1 MCTILSQQDLIPS
14 KRKIDL
20 DDEFDSTKNY
30 DHVRQKKKSNVL
42 MMRHPLGIKPWG
54 NYYLDQSNNNF
65 KGDCR
70 GSSLGNLAILTDD
83 LILEILGIFD
93 ARDLLSLGLTSKVLY
108 CFSTFDDLWKQLT
121 IKKYNGDWY
130 WQGTWKLT
138 FLKRSYKE
146 YCLEQAKSTIHL
158 TNFYSDTLFQPF
170 LCSSTGMEAY
180 LGVENIDRRS
190 NLELSEFI
198 KEYAIPNKPV
208 IITDVVTKWPASR
221 KWNMEYLVEKY
232 GDVLFRAEAIDIK
245 LNNYANYYKNTMDE
259 SPLYLF
265 DKEFCKKCDGIDDD
279 FSVPEYFEED
289 FFSVL
294 GENRPDYRWLIIGP
308 AHSGSTFHK
317 DPNSTSAWNA
327 VIKGSKKWIMYPP
340 DILPP
345 GVFTSADEAEVTSPI
360 SIMEWYLN
368 FYKETQ
374 KSKPRPLEGV
384 CKAGEII
391 FVPNGWWHMVINL
404 EDSIAIT
411 QNFVGT
417 WNLKNV
423 LLFLRDKPHQISGFS
438 SLVWPNCEDIY
449 NDFCVKFEKFYPE
462 VLEKL
467 ELDNSENEKKKE
479 KKRSSLWEQLKGS
492 DDQKERKGFT
502 FGIFDDEE

>member
-54 NYYLDQSNNNF
+54 NYYLDQ
-65 KGDCR
+65 K
-70 GSSLGNLAILTDD
+70 
-83 LILEILGIFD
+83 ILGIFD